1 MTFVEETLDKKIKV
15 KQTFGQI
22 DGDTEFNVNVSEH
35 ARGKVKIKSTK
46 MKENLIFTAKDF
58 NFEKLGI
65 GGLDNEFADIF
76 RRAFNSRRYPPA
88 ILEQYGIKHVKGMLL
103 YGPPGTGKT
112 LIAEYII
119 SKHTPDDVVIYTAP
133 IKALSNQKYR
143 DFCKDYG
150 SEHVGLLTGD
160 HSINNQAPLLVMT
173 TEIYRNMLLTNDPL
187 IDKIKYV
194 IFDEVH
200 YINDI
205 QRGTVWEES
214 IIFSPEHIRFL
225 ALSATIPN
233 YEEFAAWI
241 EHIKEHRVETVFY
254 GDRPVPLSHDIYDTK
269 LGLTTISK
277 VQGDMLLDESNFDM
291 LHMHRKK
298 KKGKKRSTRH
308 LHTLKAP
315 HHLNVVPLL
324 KTPALFFCFSRKKTQ
339 DFASELARKNDFLS
353 SEESVEVT
361 AYVREKVTPEIAS
374 MENTKVLR
382 KVLPKGVGFHHSGML
397 PQLKHIVEQLFA
409 RGLIKILY
417 TTETFSVGINM
428 PAKTV
433 VFNGLDKYD
442 GVSLRMLNAKEYF
455 QIAGRAGR
463 RGIDKEGQV
472 ISLIHRKFTNLEKLK
487 KISTVDDEPI
497 ISQFTLSMN
506 TVLNLIANYDD
517 ETQEKILKSSF
528 DYYTKI
534 KNNKQVHIMA
544 SYNNRV
550 NKLKKLKYVIYSD
563 TIQSQGSYVE
573 HPGKYSLTD
582 KGRFAS
588 KLYANEIT
596 LTELFHNKFLRKISD
611 LDLLTLL
618 AAIVYE
624 ARRLDYFM
632 IKGSEKTYRRIL
644 RHIQGTRLEND
655 VNRINLKRMIN
666 FVKAWATGA
675 SFKEL
680 MTFCNMAEGDI
691 IRFFRRLIDTLNQ
704 LQHATEDKLLRERL
718 DGLIELIDRDL
729 VSADL

>member
-1 MTFVEETLDKKIKV
+1 MEFKGLVLDKFQEDAIKA
-15 KQTFGQI
+15 I
-22 DGDTEFNVNVSEH
+22 DRGHSVVVS
-35 ARGKVKIKSTK
+35 AST
-46 MKENLIFTAKDF
+46 
-58 NFEKLGI
+58 
-65 GGLDNEFADIF
+65 
-76 RRAFNSRRYPPA
+76 
-88 ILEQYGIKHVKGMLL
+88 
-103 YGPPGTGKT
+103 GTGKT

-143 DFCKDYG
+143 DFCNDYG
-150 SEHVGLLTGD
+150 EEHVGLLTGD
-160 HSINNQAPLLVMT
+160 HSINNEAPLLVMT

-187 IDKIKYV
+187 VDKIKYV

-233 YEEFAAWI
+233 YVEFAQWI
-241 EHIKEHRVETVFY
+241 ESIKEHKVETVYY
-254 GDRPVPLSHDIYDTK
+254 GDRPVPLDHKVYDTK
-269 LGLTTISK
+269 LGLTTIQKIQS
-277 VQGDMLLDESNFDM
+277 DMLLDESNFELLD
-291 LHMHRKK
+291 MHRKK
-298 KKGKKRSTRH
+298 KAKGKKKSSSKH
-308 LHTLKAP
+308 MHNLKPP
-315 HHLNVVPLL
+315 HHLDVIKLVN
-324 KTPALFFCFSRKKTQ
+324 TPALYFCFSRQKTQ
-339 DFASELARKNDFLS
+339 DFALECARKNDFLS
-353 SEESVEVT
+353 SEESMTVT
-361 AYVREKVTPEIAS
+361 NFVRDHMTQEIAS
-374 MENTKVLR
+374 MENTRLLR
-382 KVLPKGVGFHHSGML
+382 SVLPRGIGFHHSGML
-397 PQLKHIVEQLFA
+397 PQLKHIVEQLFGQ
-409 RGLIKILY
+409 GLIKMLY

-433 VFNGLDKYD
+433 IFNGLDKYD

-463 RGIDKEGQV
+463 RGIDKKGDV
-472 ISLIHRKFTNLEKLK
+472 IVMIHRRFANLERLK

-528 DYYTKI
+528 DYYTRT
-534 KNNKQVHIMA
+534 KQQKKVHIMA

-550 NKLKKLKYVIYSD
+550 KTLKKLKYVIDSSHVQHED
-563 TIQSQGSYVE
+563 DNAFVEHQSQYM
-573 HPGKYSLTD
+573 LTD

-588 KLYANEIT
+588 KLYANEII
-596 LTELFHNKFLRKISD
+596 LTELFHLPHMQKISN

-618 AAIVYE
+618 AGIVYE
-624 ARRLDYFM
+624 PRRLDYFM

-644 RHIQGTRLEND
+644 GYMQGTRLERE

-675 SFKEL
+675 KFTQL
-680 MTFCNMAEGDI
+680 MTYSNLAEGDI
-691 IRFFRRLIDTLNQ
+691 IRFFRRLIDTLSQ
-704 LQHATEDKLLRERL
+704 LQHATEDKELRERL
-718 DGLIELIDRDL
+718 DTLIEMIDRDL